1 MRLEVVSEGF
11 GYVESPRWHDDLLWF
26 SDFDQRRV
34 RSMTADGALVRDIE
48 TPDTPSGL
56 AFRGDD
62 VLVAAMQSR
71 QVLAVD
77 LTGTVRTSTDLGTLA
92 VGHLNDMALAD
103 DALYVGCFGYDLTA
117 RERPRPGPLLAV
129 PTDGRDP
136 FVACPDVTFANGMAV
151 TPDGHLL
158 VAETP
163 RGIITQF
170 RITDD
175 GGLVERTVF
184 ADLGRSRQPDGICL
198 DAEGG
203 VWFGSPFTSE
213 FVRLDPTGTIS
224 HVIPTPGRWAVAC
237 ALGGPAG
244 DQLFG
249 LTADTDLARFARGE
263 SLGRVEV
270 ATVPVPKET

>member
-1 MRLEVVSEGF
+1 MRLEVVSDGF

-34 RSMTADGALVRDIE
+34 RSMTAAGTLVRDIE
-48 TPDTPSGL
+48 MPETPSGL
-56 AFRGDD
+56 AFEGND
-62 VLVAAMQSR
+62 VLVAAMHSQKI
-71 QVLAVD
+71 VAVD
-77 LTGTVRTSTDLGTLA
+77 PSGHVRSSTDLSTLA
-92 VGHLNDMALAD
+92 VGHVNDVVLAGGT
-103 DALYVGCFGYDLTA
+103 LYVGCFGYDLSA

-163 RGIITQF
+163 LGIITRF
-170 RITDD
+170 RITE
-175 GGLVERTVF
+175 GGELVERAVF
-184 ADLGRSRQPDGICL
+184 ADLGPSRKPDGICL

-203 VWFGSPFTSE
+203 VWLGSPFTSE
-213 FVRLDPTGTIS
+213 FIRVDSAGAVT

-244 DQLFG
+244 DQLFA
-249 LTADTDLARFARGE
+249 LTADTDLARFAQGT

-270 ATVPVPKET
+270 VTVPVPKET